1 MQVQTIGASKKT
13 SNCRKPCFNAKFID
27 DHNGYIR
34 TACNKANVTKNL
46 KNEIKTFSKLFPQ
59 TQLEI
64 INIEKNNIT
73 SGYMYNIYNHTTGKT
88 QYIGLQHDIRHKNTL
103 DKLLSKL
110 IIKMKNEH
118 DFFCLSILGDF
129 IEGFKNNKY

>member
-1 MQVQTIGASKKT
+1 MQVGLIQTT
-13 SNCRKPCFNAKFID
+13 DNCRKPCFNAKFID
-27 DHNGYIR
+27 DHNGCIR

-46 KNEIKTFSKLFPQ
+46 KKNIKTFSNLFPK

-64 INIEKNNIT
+64 INIEKNNIKP
-73 SGYMYNIYNHTTGKT
+73 GYMYNIYNHTTGKSI
-88 QYIGLQHDIRHKNTL
+88 YLSSPNDIKHKSTL
-103 DKLLSKL
+103 NNLLSKL
-110 IIKMKNEH
+110 IIKMKNGD